1 MSTGLLPAPP
11 GITPNFSTSALSS
24 TQVAYIIAYTI
35 TLGLASSTLGI
46 RLYTR
51 ISIMNSFGLDDIAI
65 ILSYACSIAYFA
77 ITIDCM
83 RYGFGRHLWEVTGE
97 QMAHYLTKLSPMVAT
112 YAWAPAFTKLSI
124 LILLYRL
131 NPSKYFRIGCC
142 LVAGIIITYTLA
154 ISLIIAIPCV
164 PTNPENGECLNQCGL
179 WQAIFNILTDAAIL
193 LLPSHMLY
201 LLKLPLRQKLAVAS
215 IFSTGILCVQSL
227 SLLLKNL

>member
-1 MSTGLLPAPP
+1 MLL
-11 GITPNFSTSALSS
+11 S
-24 TQVAYIIAYTI
+24 
-35 TLGLASSTLGI
+35 
-46 RLYTR
+46 
-51 ISIMNSFGLDDIAI
+51 
-65 ILSYACSIAYFA
+65 
-77 ITIDCM
+77 
-83 RYGFGRHLWEVTGE
+83 
-97 QMAHYLTKLSPMVAT
+97 
-112 YAWAPAFTKLSI
+112 
-124 LILLYRL
+124 LYRL

-227 SLLLKNL
+227 SLLLKNCLRTPFHVYLEGFANILLNSVIIICIVRITYIMALQDNPDVLYTQGRAAVWSFVTLFL